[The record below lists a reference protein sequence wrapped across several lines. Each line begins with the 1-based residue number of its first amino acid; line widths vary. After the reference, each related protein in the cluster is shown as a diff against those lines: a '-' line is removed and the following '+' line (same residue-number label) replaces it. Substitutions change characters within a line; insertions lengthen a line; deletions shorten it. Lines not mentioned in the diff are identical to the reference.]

1 MKQRSFYSCILIFL
15 LSAAGSYCYGQK
27 EEIYR
32 LAFSDSSNFRIMNL
46 LDHKR
51 PAMIRIM
58 DTSMP
63 MQPQRFW
70 LSELDKA
77 TPADIRKMKLDEHH
91 VYNHSYLFRDTA
103 LNRLFS
109 TAEKKQLATKAA
121 QTRSVKLSLH
131 GTSYTTLHGSRA
143 IKGFYVVS
151 TEPLFSPDGL
161 YAFIDME
168 VFNKEKTSSKPDDSY
183 YGTIMLVFSKQT
195 NGSWKKA
202 GIRSYLIL

>member
-1 MKQRSFYSCILIFL
+1 MKQHFFYRGILIFL
-15 LSAAGSYCYGQK
+15 FFAAGSYCYGQK

-32 LAFSDSSNFRIMNL
+32 LAFSDTSNFRIMNL

-51 PAMIRIM
+51 PALIRIM
-58 DTSMP
+58 DTSMR

-77 TPADIRKMKLDEHH
+77 TPADIRKMELDEHH

-103 LNRLFS
+103 LNGLFS
-109 TAEKKQLATKAA
+109 TAEKKQLATRAA
-121 QTRSVKLSLH
+121 QTHSVKLSLS
-131 GTSYTTLHGSRA
+131 GPNYITLHGSRS

-151 TEPLFSPDGL
+151 TEPLFSSDGL
-161 YAFIDME
+161 YAFIDML
-168 VFNKEKTSSKPDDSY
+168 VFNKEKASSKPDDSY
-183 YGTIMLVFSKQT
+183 YGTIMLVFSKQA
-195 NGSWKKA
+195 NGSWKKT